1 MATPQVIGND
11 QSLATQCLVFIQSL
25 VNQRIGF
32 NFNLTSGDFT
42 CSFDSTG
49 TVIAASARI
58 PTDVKKKSSS
68 PSTKRRNAKRR
79 QLFLENKKRGSSYVD
94 CENPAQSAREKPPL
108 PACNEPPQNKKLGSS
123 SVDCGKPPQ
132 SACEEP
138 PQPADNVPPQQ
149 SAHKEPTQPSESLC
163 FPSTSESADTSD
175 HSSGHITKKIRM
187 DKVPPL
193 KLLVDVHSFPRYRIQ
208 QFDGN
213 SSLSDL
219 NLCENDHQSEHG
231 DDSNMDQSINCPF
244 CDQTLTSTFHQCHGA
259 EQEPTPSHGGENI
272 LTLKPFMGPH
282 NKQCVKD
289 RKTWK
294 MDALRCIEST
304 STSDERRT
312 VIKTL
317 LSKELVMCS
326 CSYEQTLLDL
336 SGIQDLKPILTT
348 LEHCL
353 TNNRTLFDEQT

>member
-25 VNQRIGF
+25 VNQKVGF

-68 PSTKRRNAKRR
+68 PSKKRRNAKRR

-138 PQPADNVPPQQ
+138 LQPAHKVPPQQ

-193 KLLVDVHSFPRYRIQ
+193 KLLVDVHSFPKYRIQ

-213 SSLSDL
+213 SSL
-219 NLCENDHQSEHG
+219 CENDQPSEH
-231 DDSNMDQSINCPF
+231 DDYLNKDQCPLCPN
-244 CDQTLTSTFHQCHGA
+244 CDQTLTSTFHQCQDSDHTCDQIT
-259 EQEPTPSHGGENI
+259 QEPT
-272 LTLKPFMGPH
+272 TKLKTYTKMGPH
-282 NKQCVKD
+282 TEKCENKRKEWEVFLDAKSSNVQLGFAS
-289 RKTWK
+289 RKT
-294 MDALRCIEST
+294 DC
-304 STSDERRT
+304 
-312 VIKTL
+312 
-317 LSKELVMCS
+317 
-326 CSYEQTLLDL
+326 YEYCLDF
-336 SGIQDLKPILTT
+336 
-348 LEHCL
+348 EWRHW
-353 TNNRTLFDEQT
+353 LFHGGAQPYVHYKHYKAC

>member
-1 MATPQVIGND
+1 
-11 QSLATQCLVFIQSL
+11 
-25 VNQRIGF
+25 
-32 NFNLTSGDFT
+32 
-42 CSFDSTG
+42 
-49 TVIAASARI
+49 
-58 PTDVKKKSSS
+58 
-68 PSTKRRNAKRR
+68 
-79 QLFLENKKRGSSYVD
+79 
-94 CENPAQSAREKPPL
+94 
-108 PACNEPPQNKKLGSS
+108 
-123 SVDCGKPPQ
+123 
-132 SACEEP
+132 
-138 PQPADNVPPQQ
+138 
-149 SAHKEPTQPSESLC
+149 
-163 FPSTSESADTSD
+163 
-175 HSSGHITKKIRM
+175 M

-244 CDQTLTSTFHQCHGA
+244 CDQTLTSTFHQCHEA

-336 SGIQDLKPILTT
+336 SGIQDLKPILAMF
-348 LEHCL
+348 EHCL

>member
-49 TVIAASARI
+49 TVIAALARI
-58 PTDVKKKSSS
+58 PTEVKKKSSS
-68 PSTKRRNAKRR
+68 PSTKRRNARR
-79 QLFLENKKRGSSYVD
+79 HQLFLENKKRGSSYVD
-94 CENPAQSAREKPPL
+94 CEKP
-108 PACNEPPQNKKLGSS
+108 S
-123 SVDCGKPPQ
+123 Q

-138 PQPADNVPPQQ
+138 PQPAHNVPPQQ
-149 SAHKEPTQPSESLC
+149 SAYKEPTQTFSESLC

-193 KLLVDVHSFPRYRIQ
+193 KLPRYRIQ

-289 RKTWK
+289 RKTQK
-294 MDALRCIEST
+294 MDALRSIDST
-304 STSDERRT
+304 STSDEQRT
-312 VIKTL
+312 VIKIL
-317 LSKELVMCS
+317 LSKELFMCS
-326 CSYEQTLLDL
+326 CSDEQTLLDF
-336 SGIQDLKPILTT
+336 SGIQDLKPILAYFKSCSEN
-348 LEHCL
+348 LVE
-353 TNNRTLFDEQT
+353 

>member
-49 TVIAASARI
+49 TVIAATARI
-58 PTDVKKKSSS
+58 PTEVKKKSSS
-68 PSTKRRNAKRR
+68 PSTKRRNARRR

-94 CENPAQSAREKPPL
+94 CEKP
-108 PACNEPPQNKKLGSS
+108 S
-123 SVDCGKPPQ
+123 Q

-138 PQPADNVPPQQ
+138 PQLAHNVPPQQ
-149 SAHKEPTQPSESLC
+149 SAYKESIQPFSERLC

-193 KLLVDVHSFPRYRIQ
+193 KLPRYRIQ

-282 NKQCVKD
+282 NKQCLKD
-289 RKTWK
+289 RKTQK
-294 MDALRCIEST
+294 MDALRSIDST
-304 STSDERRT
+304 STSDEQRHFN
-312 VIKTL
+312 KTL
-317 LSKELVMCS
+317 LSKELFMCS
-326 CSYEQTLLDL
+326 CSDEQTLLDF
-336 SGIQDLKPILTT
+336 SGIQDLKPILAYFKSCS
-348 LEHCL
+348 E
-353 TNNRTLFDEQT
+353 NFVE

>member
-68 PSTKRRNAKRR
+68 PSTKRRNARRR
-79 QLFLENKKRGSSYVD
+79 QLFLENKKQGSSYVD
-94 CENPAQSAREKPPL
+94 CE
-108 PACNEPPQNKKLGSS
+108 
-123 SVDCGKPPQ
+123 KPPQ

-149 SAHKEPTQPSESLC
+149 SAHKEPTQPFSESLC

-175 HSSGHITKKIRM
+175 HGSGHITKKIRM
-187 DKVPPL
+187 DIVPPL

-231 DDSNMDQSINCPF
+231 DDSNMDQSINCPC
-244 CDQTLTSTFHQCHGA
+244 CDQILTSTFHQCNGA

-336 SGIQDLKPILTT
+336 SGIQDLKPILAI
-348 LEHCL
+348 LKHCY
-353 TNNRTLFDEQT
+353 TNERCLFDDWPIDI

>member
-49 TVIAASARI
+49 TVIAATARI
-58 PTDVKKKSSS
+58 PTEVKKKSSS
-68 PSTKRRNAKRR
+68 PSTKRRNARRR

-94 CENPAQSAREKPPL
+94 CE
-108 PACNEPPQNKKLGSS
+108 
-123 SVDCGKPPQ
+123 KPPQ

-138 PQPADNVPPQQ
+138 PQPAHDVPPQQ
-149 SAHKEPTQPSESLC
+149 SAYKEPTQPFSESLC

-193 KLLVDVHSFPRYRIQ
+193 KLPRYRIQ

-231 DDSNMDQSINCPF
+231 DDSNIDQSLNCPF

-259 EQEPTPSHGGENI
+259 EQEPTPSHGGETI

-289 RKTWK
+289 RKTQK
-294 MDALRCIEST
+294 MDALRSIDST
-304 STSDERRT
+304 STSDEQRHFN
-312 VIKTL
+312 KTL
-317 LSKELVMCS
+317 LSKELFMCS
-326 CSYEQTLLDL
+326 CSDEQTLLDF
-336 SGIQDLKPILTT
+336 SGIQDLKPILAIF
-348 LEHCL
+348 EHCL
-353 TNNRTLFDEQT
+353 ANNRTLLDEQT

>member
-58 PTDVKKKSSS
+58 PTDAKKKSSS
-68 PSTKRRNAKRR
+68 PSTKRRNARRR

-94 CENPAQSAREKPPL
+94 CEKP
-108 PACNEPPQNKKLGSS
+108 S
-123 SVDCGKPPQ
+123 Q

-138 PQPADNVPPQQ
+138 PQPAHNVPPQQ
-149 SAHKEPTQPSESLC
+149 SAYKEPTQTFSESLC

-193 KLLVDVHSFPRYRIQ
+193 KLPRYRIQ

-244 CDQTLTSTFHQCHGA
+244 CDQTLTSTFHQCHEA

-289 RKTWK
+289 RKTWE
-294 MDALRCIEST
+294 MDALRCIRHRHQMNTE
-304 STSDERRT
+304 
-312 VIKTL
+312 
-317 LSKELVMCS
+317 
-326 CSYEQTLLDL
+326 
-336 SGIQDLKPILTT
+336 P
-348 LEHCL
+348 
-353 TNNRTLFDEQT
+353 

>member
-49 TVIAASARI
+49 TVIAALARI
-58 PTDVKKKSSS
+58 PTEVKKKSSS
-68 PSTKRRNAKRR
+68 PSTKRRNARRR

-94 CENPAQSAREKPPL
+94 CEKP
-108 PACNEPPQNKKLGSS
+108 S
-123 SVDCGKPPQ
+123 Q

-138 PQPADNVPPQQ
+138 PQLAHNVPPQQ
-149 SAHKEPTQPSESLC
+149 SAYKEPTQTFSESLC

-193 KLLVDVHSFPRYRIQ
+193 KLPRYRIQ

-231 DDSNMDQSINCPF
+231 DDSNMDQSINCPC
-244 CDQTLTSTFHQCHGA
+244 CDQILTSTFHQCNGA

-282 NKQCVKD
+282 NKQCLKD
-289 RKTWK
+289 RKTQK
-294 MDALRCIEST
+294 MDALRSIDST
-304 STSDERRT
+304 STSDEQRT
-312 VIKTL
+312 FNKIL
-317 LSKELVMCS
+317 LSKELFMCS
-326 CSYEQTLLDL
+326 CSDEQTLLDF
-336 SGIQDLKPILTT
+336 SGIQDLKPILAYFKSCS
-348 LEHCL
+348 E
-353 TNNRTLFDEQT
+353 NFVE

>member
-49 TVIAASARI
+49 TVIAALARI
-58 PTDVKKKSSS
+58 PTEVKKKSSS
-68 PSTKRRNAKRR
+68 PSTKRRNARRR

-94 CENPAQSAREKPPL
+94 CEKP
-108 PACNEPPQNKKLGSS
+108 S
-123 SVDCGKPPQ
+123 Q

-138 PQPADNVPPQQ
+138 PQPAHNVPPQQ
-149 SAHKEPTQPSESLC
+149 SAYKEPTQTFSESLC

-193 KLLVDVHSFPRYRIQ
+193 KLPRYRIQ

-289 RKTWK
+289 RKTQK
-294 MDALRCIEST
+294 MDALRSIDST
-304 STSDERRT
+304 STSDEQRT
-312 VIKTL
+312 VIKTF
-317 LSKELVMCS
+317 LSKELFMCS
-326 CSYEQTLLDL
+326 CSDEQTLLDF
-336 SGIQDLKPILTT
+336 SGIQDLKPILAYFKSCS
-348 LEHCL
+348 E
-353 TNNRTLFDEQT
+353 NFVE

>member
-49 TVIAASARI
+49 TVIAALARI
-58 PTDVKKKSSS
+58 PTEVKKKSSS
-68 PSTKRRNAKRR
+68 PSTKRRNARRR

-94 CENPAQSAREKPPL
+94 CEKP
-108 PACNEPPQNKKLGSS
+108 S
-123 SVDCGKPPQ
+123 Q

-138 PQPADNVPPQQ
+138 PQPAHNVPPQQ
-149 SAHKEPTQPSESLC
+149 SAYKESTQPFSERLC

-193 KLLVDVHSFPRYRIQ
+193 KLPRYRIQ

-231 DDSNMDQSINCPF
+231 DDSNMDQSLNCPF

-289 RKTWK
+289 RKTQK
-294 MDALRCIEST
+294 MDALRSIDST
-304 STSDERRT
+304 STSDEQRT
-312 VIKTL
+312 VIKIL
-317 LSKELVMCS
+317 LSKELFMCS
-326 CSYEQTLLDL
+326 CSDEQTLLDF
-336 SGIQDLKPILTT
+336 SGIQDLKPILAYFKSCS
-348 LEHCL
+348 E
-353 TNNRTLFDEQT
+353 NFVE

>member
-49 TVIAASARI
+49 TVIAALARI
-58 PTDVKKKSSS
+58 PTEVKKKSSS
-68 PSTKRRNAKRR
+68 PSTKRRNARRR

-94 CENPAQSAREKPPL
+94 CEKP
-108 PACNEPPQNKKLGSS
+108 S
-123 SVDCGKPPQ
+123 Q

-138 PQPADNVPPQQ
+138 PQPAHNVPPQQ
-149 SAHKEPTQPSESLC
+149 SAYKEPTQPFSESLC

-193 KLLVDVHSFPRYRIQ
+193 KLPRYRIQ

-336 SGIQDLKPILTT
+336 SGIQDLKPILAI
-348 LEHCL
+348 LKYCY
-353 TNNRTLFDEQT
+353 TNERCLFDDWPIDI

>member
-49 TVIAASARI
+49 TVIAALARI
-58 PTDVKKKSSS
+58 PTEVKKKSSS
-68 PSTKRRNAKRR
+68 PSTKRRNARRR

-94 CENPAQSAREKPPL
+94 CE
-108 PACNEPPQNKKLGSS
+108 
-123 SVDCGKPPQ
+123 KPPQ

-138 PQPADNVPPQQ
+138 PQPAHNVPPQQ
-149 SAHKEPTQPSESLC
+149 SAYKEPTQPFSESLC

-193 KLLVDVHSFPRYRIQ
+193 KLPRYRIQ

-289 RKTWK
+289 RKTWE

-304 STSDERRT
+304 STSDEHRT

-317 LSKELVMCS
+317 LSKELFICS
-326 CSYEQTLLDL
+326 CSYEQTLFDL
-336 SGIQDLKPILTT
+336 SGIQDLKPILAI
-348 LEHCL
+348 LEHCW
-353 TNNRTLFDEQT
+353 TNNRTLFDEQL

>member
-49 TVIAASARI
+49 TVIAALARI
-58 PTDVKKKSSS
+58 PTEVKKKSSS
-68 PSTKRRNAKRR
+68 PSTKRRNARRR

-94 CENPAQSAREKPPL
+94 CEKP
-108 PACNEPPQNKKLGSS
+108 S
-123 SVDCGKPPQ
+123 Q

-138 PQPADNVPPQQ
+138 PQPAHNVPPQQ
-149 SAHKEPTQPSESLC
+149 SAYKEPTQPFSESLC

-193 KLLVDVHSFPRYRIQ
+193 KLPRYRIQ

-259 EQEPTPSHGGENI
+259 EQEPTPSHGGETI

-289 RKTWK
+289 RKTWE

-304 STSDERRT
+304 STSDEHRT

-317 LSKELVMCS
+317 LSKELFMCS
-326 CSYEQTLLDL
+326 CSDEQTLLDF
-336 SGIQDLKPILTT
+336 SGIQDLKPILAYFKSCSEN
-348 LEHCL
+348 LVE
-353 TNNRTLFDEQT
+353 

>member
-68 PSTKRRNAKRR
+68 PSTKRRNARRR
-79 QLFLENKKRGSSYVD
+79 QLFLENKKQGSSYVD
-94 CENPAQSAREKPPL
+94 CE
-108 PACNEPPQNKKLGSS
+108 
-123 SVDCGKPPQ
+123 KPPQ

-138 PQPADNVPPQQ
+138 PQPAHNVPPQQ

-272 LTLKPFMGPH
+272 LTLKPFIGPH
-282 NKQCVKD
+282 NKQCVKN

-336 SGIQDLKPILTT
+336 SGIQDLKPILAI
-348 LEHCL
+348 LKHCY
-353 TNNRTLFDEQT
+353 TNERCLFDDWPIDI

>member
-49 TVIAASARI
+49 TVIAALARI
-58 PTDVKKKSSS
+58 PTEVKKKSSS
-68 PSTKRRNAKRR
+68 PSTKRRNARRR

-94 CENPAQSAREKPPL
+94 CEKP
-108 PACNEPPQNKKLGSS
+108 S
-123 SVDCGKPPQ
+123 Q

-138 PQPADNVPPQQ
+138 PQPAHNVPPQQ
-149 SAHKEPTQPSESLC
+149 SAYKEPTQTFSESLC

-193 KLLVDVHSFPRYRIQ
+193 KLPRYRIQ

-289 RKTWK
+289 RKTWE
-294 MDALRCIEST
+294 MDALRCIRHRHQMNTE
-304 STSDERRT
+304 
-312 VIKTL
+312 
-317 LSKELVMCS
+317 
-326 CSYEQTLLDL
+326 
-336 SGIQDLKPILTT
+336 P
-348 LEHCL
+348 
-353 TNNRTLFDEQT
+353 

>member
-68 PSTKRRNAKRR
+68 PSTKRRNARRR
-79 QLFLENKKRGSSYVD
+79 QLFLENKKQGSSYVD
-94 CENPAQSAREKPPL
+94 CE
-108 PACNEPPQNKKLGSS
+108 
-123 SVDCGKPPQ
+123 KPPQ

-244 CDQTLTSTFHQCHGA
+244 CDQTLTSTFHQCH

-289 RKTWK
+289 QKTWK

-336 SGIQDLKPILTT
+336 SGIQDLKPILAMF
-348 LEHCL
+348 EHCL
-353 TNNRTLFDEQT
+353 TNNRTLFDKQT

>member
-42 CSFDSTG
+42 CSFDSSG
-49 TVIAASARI
+49 TVIAATARI
-58 PTDVKKKSSS
+58 PTEVKKKSSS
-68 PSTKRRNAKRR
+68 PSTKRRNARRR

-94 CENPAQSAREKPPL
+94 CEKP
-108 PACNEPPQNKKLGSS
+108 S
-123 SVDCGKPPQ
+123 Q

-138 PQPADNVPPQQ
+138 PQPAHNVPPQQ
-149 SAHKEPTQPSESLC
+149 SAYKEPTQTFSESLC

-193 KLLVDVHSFPRYRIQ
+193 KLPRYRIQ

-259 EQEPTPSHGGENI
+259 EQEPTPSHGGETI

-289 RKTWK
+289 RKTQK
-294 MDALRCIEST
+294 MDALRSIDST
-304 STSDERRT
+304 STSDEQRHFN
-312 VIKTL
+312 KTL
-317 LSKELVMCS
+317 LSKELFMCS
-326 CSYEQTLLDL
+326 CSDEQTLLDF
-336 SGIQDLKPILTT
+336 SGIQDLKPILAYFKSCS
-348 LEHCL
+348 E
-353 TNNRTLFDEQT
+353 NFVE